1 MPGPVKY
8 VPVLMNV
15 TLGRGGVSR
24 GIFDSE
30 ETDPIDFEILVTEAD
45 EELTDDTTEANLA
58 P

>member
-24 GIFDSE
+24 GIFDAE
-30 ETDPIDFEILVTEAD
+30 ETDPIDFDILVTEAD
-45 EELTDDTTEANLA
+45 EELTDGTTEVNLA
-58 P
+58 S